1 MNTHT
6 EGKFSVT
13 SFDEKK
19 HLEVDEERAVSRATI
34 VQTYEGGLSAEATH
48 ELLMCYYADGTA
60 DTVGFARIVGSVGD
74 RSGSWLEQ
82 SNGHFDGHTARGTS
96 TIVKGSGKD
105 GFENI
110 SGTGT
115 NWSDKDGRTGYTL
128 DYDLG

>member
-1 MNTHT
+1 MLLN
-6 EGKFSVT
+6 
-13 SFDEKK
+13 D
-19 HLEVDEERAVSRATI
+19 
-34 VQTYEGGLSAEATH
+34 GGAQK
-48 ELLMCYYADGTA
+48 
-60 DTVGFARIVGSVGD
+60 VGVGSVGD

-82 SNGHFDGHTARGTS
+82 SSGHFDGHTARGTS
-96 TIVKGSGKD
+96 AVVKGSGKD